1 MKCTCS
7 RGQLAV
13 LVLAAI
19 GVLRSSIIPLRGIRF
34 SAMVPSSTSLS
45 SPTSSFVRSGL
56 FNYLSIYPFN
66 YFNCYGYFAARKS
79 TAFDG
84 TVDFEKWVLYHAKSL
99 RVGGFF
105 CVLFSGV
112 IVVGYNGYAKKR
124 FLHQQD
130 MIF

>member
-1 MKCTCS
+1 M
-7 RGQLAV
+7 L
-13 LVLAAI
+13 
-19 GVLRSSIIPLRGIRF
+19 F
-34 SAMVPSSTSLS
+34 
-45 SPTSSFVRSGL
+45 GL

-112 IVVGYNGYAKKR
+112 IVVGYNVSAKISKNGVVGRFIYFSFCWQIVFTITKANQISKIIFLTFLEEFPEVPLNKR
-124 FLHQQD
+124 
-130 MIF
+130 IR